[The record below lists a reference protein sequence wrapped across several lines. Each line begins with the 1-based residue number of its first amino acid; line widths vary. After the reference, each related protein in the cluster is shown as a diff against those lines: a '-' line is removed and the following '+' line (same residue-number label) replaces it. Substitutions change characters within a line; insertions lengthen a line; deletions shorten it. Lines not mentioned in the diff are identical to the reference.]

1 MTVGRRWRWLWK
13 ITFSPRGYRQ
23 IPIPEKKFPILGAVS
38 GKKKNSVL
46 GVGSGKKNSVMG
58 TFEKSVLS
66 WVFFEI
72 YY

>member
-1 MTVGRRWRWLWK
+1 MKKKRKRNPNSGK
-13 ITFSPRGYRQ
+13 SFSGNSSG
-23 IPIPEKKFPILGAVS
+23 IPEIFFP
-38 GKKKNSVL
+38 VL
-46 GVGSGKKNSVMG
+46 GVGSGNFFSVMG